1 MYTEAT
7 YALLSDALVRPFIS
21 LSFFL
26 SFWRGVCGGVV
37 VEKTLVADL
46 LGIAFRRPPSDMRP
60 VTPASPRPAGL

>member
-26 SFWRGVCGGVV
+26 CGGVV

-46 LGIAFRRPPSDMRP
+46 LGIAFRRLPSDMRP
-60 VTPASPRPAGL
+60 VTPPSPRPAGL